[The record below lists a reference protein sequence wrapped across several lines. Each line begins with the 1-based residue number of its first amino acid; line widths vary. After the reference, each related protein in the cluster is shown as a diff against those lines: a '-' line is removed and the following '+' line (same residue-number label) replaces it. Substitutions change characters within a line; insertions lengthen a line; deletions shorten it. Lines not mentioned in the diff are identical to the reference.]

1 MKLLVDVAKLEADGT
16 ITPQQA
22 AQIRRAA
29 ATDTGT
35 LALNVMATIGAFAVI
50 AGLLAMRPTS
60 VQVALTGLG
69 LTLAGALIR
78 KFRQAQLGFLGSALI
93 VIGSVLLAAGLILKC
108 SDVAPR
114 EASGFLFTC
123 PTTPKWY
130 GHMVIFLVAA
140 AWLLAVGAIAHNG
153 LLVALSAFAVAGALG
168 SSTGYWHASYGLLV
182 RESTVTI
189 VVFALLGALATY
201 LSMQVLQEPYAG
213 LARLFALMALLW
225 VNFGF
230 WVGSLWGDY
239 PLEAWIAPDVMSPPY
254 AWDALQAWKA
264 KAFFI
269 SRDVFSI
276 VWALAL
282 AGVGAWGAMHSRRGA
297 VNMAATFGGIHF
309 YTQWFERLRATPEMV
324 IAAGVIAVAIAFAL
338 WRYNQRQSAVV
349 MERPAVDWQ

>member
-22 AQIRRAA
+22 AQIHRAA
-29 ATDTGT
+29 AADTGT
-35 LALNVMATIGAFAVI
+35 LAINVIATIGAFAVV
-50 AGLLAMRPTS
+50 AGLLAMRPSS
-60 VQVALTGLG
+60 VQVAVIGLG

-78 KFRQAQLGFLGSALI
+78 KFRQAQLGFLGSSLI
-93 VIGSVLLAAGLILKC
+93 VIGAVLLAAGLILKC
-108 SDVAPR
+108 SGLAPH
-114 EASGFLFTC
+114 ASSFLFTC
-123 PTTPKWY
+123 PATPRWY
-130 GHMVIFLVAA
+130 GHMVLFLVAS
-140 AWLLAVGAIAHNG
+140 AWLLAVGVLAQNG
-153 LLVALSAFAVAGALG
+153 LLVVLSAFALAGALG

-182 RESTVTI
+182 REATVTI
-189 VVFALLGALATY
+189 VVFGVVGALASY
-201 LSMQVLQEPYAG
+201 LSMRVLEEPNAR

-239 PLEAWIAPDVMSPPY
+239 PLEAWLAPDVMSLPY
-254 AWDALQAWKA
+254 NKEAWDALQAWKA

-269 SRDVFSI
+269 SRDVFSA

-282 AGVGAWGAMHSRRGA
+282 AGVGAWGALHSRRGA

-324 IAAGVIAVAIAFAL
+324 IAAGVIAVVIAFAL
-338 WRYNQRQSAVV
+338 WRYNQRQHAA
-349 MERPAVDWQ
+349 PAV

>member
-22 AQIRRAA
+22 LQIHRAA
-29 ATDTGT
+29 AADTGT
-35 LALNVMATIGAFAVI
+35 LAINVIATIGAFAVV

-60 VQVALTGLG
+60 MQVAVIGLG
-69 LTLAGALIR
+69 LTFAGALIR
-78 KFRQAQLGFLGSALI
+78 KFSQTQLGYLGASLI
-93 VIGSVLLAAGLILKC
+93 VIGAVLLAAGLILKC
-108 SDVAPR
+108 SGLAPR
-114 EASGFLFTC
+114 ASSFLFTC
-123 PTTPKWY
+123 PATLKWY
-130 GHMVIFLVAA
+130 GHMVLFLVAS
-140 AWLLAVGAIAHNG
+140 AWLLAVGTLAQNG
-153 LLVALSAFAVAGALG
+153 LLVVLSAFALAGALG

-182 RESTVTI
+182 RELTVTI
-189 VVFALLGALATY
+189 VVFGLLGALASY
-201 LSMQVLQEPYAG
+201 LSMRALKEPYAR

-230 WVGSLWGDY
+230 WVGSLWGDH
-239 PLEAWIAPDVMSPPY
+239 PLEAWMAPDVMSPPY
-254 AWDALQAWKA
+254 SAEAWDALRAWKA
-264 KAFFI
+264 KAFLI

-324 IAAGVIAVAIAFAL
+324 IAAGIIAVAIAFAL
-338 WRYNQRQSAVV
+338 WRYNQQKSVA
-349 MERPAVDWQ
+349 PAV

>member
-22 AQIRRAA
+22 VQIRRAA
-29 ATDTGT
+29 TADTGT
-35 LALNVMATIGAFAVI
+35 LAINVIATIGAFAVV

-60 VQVALTGLG
+60 VQVAIIGLG

-78 KFRQAQLGFLGSALI
+78 KFRQTQIGFLGSSLI
-93 VIGSVLLAAGLILKC
+93 VIGAALLAAGLILKC
-108 SDVAPR
+108 SGLAPR
-114 EASGFLFTC
+114 ASSFLFTC
-123 PTTPKWY
+123 PATPKWY
-130 GHMVIFLVAA
+130 GHMVLFLVAS
-140 AWLLAVGAIAHNG
+140 AWLLAVGALAQNG
-153 LLVALSAFAVAGALG
+153 LLVVLSAFALAGALG
-168 SSTGYWHASYGLLV
+168 SSTGYWHASYGLLM

-189 VVFALLGALATY
+189 IVFGLLGALASH
-201 LSMQVLQEPYAG
+201 LSMRALKEPYAR
-213 LARLFALMALLW
+213 LARLFAVMALLW

-239 PLEAWIAPDVMSPPY
+239 PLEAWMAPDVMSPPY
-254 AWDALQAWKA
+254 SKEAWDALRAWKA

-269 SRDVFSI
+269 SRDVYSI

-282 AGVGAWGAMHSRRGA
+282 VAVGAWGAMHSRRGA

-309 YTQWFERLRATPEMV
+309 YTQWFERLRATPDIV

-338 WRYNQRQSAVV
+338 WRYNQRQSAA
-349 MERPAVDWQ
+349 PAV